1 MDQQIVRKR
10 RGRNRPQQTTGILV
24 RTINDARGIAEPLE
38 RYGELLSGQIVGL
51 YNAIHGLSP
60 ASRHV
65 LARLKQLFHE
75 SEGLPATAKILLRPE
90 YQWRYGFNHQT
101 IYRRAP
107 GTARLLL
114 QMGVYDQAAL
124 AWSSASRMVQG
135 GTNPHQ
141 GPSEHDAALSLI
153 MSSLEISIRQC
164 PELSFITH
172 TEIIKNASAEARCS
186 PKPLSMPIGMLAHEF
201 APDRRVEIAGAH
213 VKPDAMFGIKYPPA
227 GDPDYRFFAL
237 EYDRSTED
245 VEPSKNLAR
254 SSWLRK
260 LLAYSGVSDG
270 PVPRYTSYLKIPNLL
285 VLCLFSDRA
294 RMANVMRVAERC
306 TTDSQQFLF
315 KTIPPV
321 DPFLNSA
328 SLSQLLDEPWERIG
342 GFFNIRR
349 LERR

>member
-10 RGRNRPQQTTGILV
+10 RGRNRPQQTTGVLV

-51 YNAIHGLSP
+51 YNAIHGLP
-60 ASRHV
+60 ATSRHV

-75 SEGLPATAKILLRPE
+75 TEGLPATAKILMRPE

-101 IYRRAP
+101 VYRRAP

-114 QMGVYDQAAL
+114 QMGLYDQTAL
-124 AWSSASRMVQG
+124 AWAGASRMVQG
-135 GTNPHQ
+135 GTDPHH

-153 MSSLEISIRQC
+153 MSSLEISIRAC
-164 PELSFITH
+164 PDLSFITH
-172 TEIIKNASAEARCS
+172 VEIIKNASAEAKQS
-186 PKPLSMPIGMLAHEF
+186 PKPLSIPIGTLAHEF
-201 APDRRVEIAGAH
+201 APERRVEIAGAH
-213 VKPDAMFGIKYPPA
+213 VKPDAMFGIKYPP
-227 GDPDYRFFAL
+227 GDDPDYRFFAL

-260 LLAYSGVSDG
+260 LLAYSAVSGG
-270 PVPRYTSYLKIPNLL
+270 PVPRYTSYLKIPNLI

-294 RMANVMRVAERC
+294 RMVNVMRLVERC
-306 TTDSQQFLF
+306 ATDPRQFLF
-315 KTIPPV
+315 KTIQPV
-321 DPFLNSA
+321 HQFLTSA
-328 SLSQLLDEPWERIG
+328 PLPQLLDEPWERIG
-342 GFFNIRR
+342 GSFNISR